1 MNVSIIIAVCYYI
14 VLIAQF
20 GIMWKAKNP
29 GENEIFSI
37 TVPNEKLEN
46 EEIKGVQKKYMTML
60 GIFTVIFVAAP
71 AVMFGTDNGTV
82 QVLLWMILFLL
93 LVVCSYLP
101 YWVANARVK
110 TLKAEHHY
118 MDGCSLPQIDE
129 QWRHG
134 IFYYNPG
141 DTRLNG
147 RKKDRSR
154 NLYQPCKT
162 NGKIPER
169 VSLGTDRP
177 VISVWRIFGP
187 CTITSIDT
195 YL

>member
-1 MNVSIIIAVCYYI
+1 
-14 VLIAQF
+14 
-20 GIMWKAKNP
+20 
-29 GENEIFSI
+29 
-37 TVPNEKLEN
+37 
-46 EEIKGVQKKYMTML
+46 MTML

-110 TLKAEHHY
+110 ALKAEHHY
-118 MDGCSLPQIDE
+118 MDGCSIPQIDE

-147 RKKDRSR
+147 EKNRSR

-169 VSLGTDRP
+169 VSRESYPLCYWCLEY
-177 VISVWRIFGP
+177 I
-187 CTITSIDT
+187 
-195 YL
+195 

>member
-82 QVLLWMILFLL
+82 QGLGCECQSKNIESRTSLYGWMFP
-93 LVVCSYLP
+93 S
-101 YWVANARVK
+101 
-110 TLKAEHHY
+110 
-118 MDGCSLPQIDE
+118 
-129 QWRHG
+129 
-134 IFYYNPG
+134 
-141 DTRLNG
+141 
-147 RKKDRSR
+147 
-154 NLYQPCKT
+154 
-162 NGKIPER
+162 
-169 VSLGTDRP
+169 TDR
-177 VISVWRIFGP
+177 
-187 CTITSIDT
+187 
-195 YL
+195 

>member
-82 QVLLWMILFLL
+82 QVLLWMILFY
-93 LVVCSYLP
+93 CWSYAAICHIGL
-101 YWVANARVK
+101 R
-110 TLKAEHHY
+110 
-118 MDGCSLPQIDE
+118 M
-129 QWRHG
+129 
-134 IFYYNPG
+134 
-141 DTRLNG
+141 
-147 RKKDRSR
+147 
-154 NLYQPCKT
+154 
-162 NGKIPER
+162 PE
-169 VSLGTDRP
+169 
-177 VISVWRIFGP
+177 
-187 CTITSIDT
+187 
-195 YL
+195 

>member
-141 DTRLNG
+141 DTRQNG
-147 RKKDRSR
+147 
-154 NLYQPCKT
+154 
-162 NGKIPER
+162 
-169 VSLGTDRP
+169 V
-177 VISVWRIFGP
+177 
-187 CTITSIDT
+187 
-195 YL
+195 